1 MGRRGYLSSLG
12 AAAALAAAGALL
24 FVLASVWVAFHGWP
38 GLREGDVSARSV
50 ELAIEQERGTDSRRV
65 RLPRSRGDRTASS
78 GRPKPGTRDHQGVK
92 GTSLE
97 AESLAA
103 DSPAPEQLASVGSS
117 PLAAAPRPRPVRE
130 TVGRADDVVREVT
143 EPVSRVTDPV
153 LDRAAEVTDDV
164 AKVVDGVLGP

>member
-65 RLPRSRGDRTASS
+65 RLPSSRADRTAPS

-97 AESLAA
+97 AERLAA
-103 DSPAPEQLASVGSS
+103 DSPPEQLASVGSS
-117 PLAAAPRPRPVRE
+117 PLAEAPRPRPVRE
-130 TVGRADDVVREVT
+130 TVGRADDVVRSVG

-164 AKVVDGVLGP
+164 VKVVDGVLGP